1 MPARYN
7 IGVGDLFETIGLD
20 STNALLLFLRS
31 QPKFVN
37 VAPLLDKGTLN
48 IRSPL
53 VAQMIPVLVEYGQLT
68 QLEGNALLALGQEAG
83 EGAVQATITLPI
95 GTPCHH
101 DASLKVVTGGTFGPN
116 DLVEVDNAADGVAA
130 VAYPAYF
137 VLTGEHPQ

>member
-1 MPARYN
+1 MTARHN

-37 VAPLLDKGTLN
+37 VVPLLEKGTLN

-53 VAQMIPVLVEYGQLT
+53 VAQMIPVLVQYEQLT
-68 QLEGNALLALGQEAG
+68 QPQANALLALGQEAG

-101 DASLKVVTGGTFGPN
+101 DASLLVVNGGTFGPN